1 MARICRLC
9 QEQWVKVQLWF
20 DYFVLL
26 EFLNFHE
33 LSVFPLLRYSGISGP
48 SNWTHTHTRT
58 ASSYCRLVTWEQRF
72 PPTLKGNDLCRRVPR
87 PSTLRLP
94 SLWGISDYV
103 FCQCVCGNLLICT
116 NTDSNAPA
124 IAGFLADG
132 WLGCRLMAES
142 VGPQLGAGNI
152 AHYTFS
158 RRGKANSHGCAACRC
173 RCNHIILNHRSVTH
187 RQSLGS
193 CQRAGW
199 SLIKARP
206 KTKWHVLNL
215 IRGDVKQTIT
225 YPSRCEAHP
234 PRPSALNEFSSS
246 SFPFF
251 CKLELSSQG
260 APCIFYEGI
269 MADGGWLPAWAF
281 PSLIRHCPLDLIR
294 RWPPLFLTRKYLL

>member
-1 MARICRLC
+1 MCIFYLLLSCIASYCLHEGWEWVIGCNLPITFLFIKRKAAVREWHEFVGYVRNNELKSSSDLIILC
-9 QEQWVKVQLWF
+9 FWNSWTFMSSVYFLPQIFWNIRALQL
-20 DYFVLL
+20 
-26 EFLNFHE
+26 N
-33 LSVFPLLRYSGISGP
+33 
-48 SNWTHTHTRT
+48 THTHTRT

-72 PPTLKGNDLCRRVPR
+72 PPTLKGNDLCLRVRR

-193 CQRAGW
+193 CQRDGW
-199 SLIKARP
+199 SLIKAQP

-234 PRPSALNEFSSS
+234 AET
-246 SFPFF
+246 
-251 CKLELSSQG
+251 LS
-260 APCIFYEGI
+260 PEWIFI
-269 MADGGWLPAWAF
+269 
-281 PSLIRHCPLDLIR
+281 
-294 RWPPLFLTRKYLL
+294 LFLSFFL